1 MKERMSLYHIFPK
14 VQILDFLLKKKKYC
28 PIKFKNIIPAMTFVR
43 NILNDVIKLGCK
55 EHWLWVMLVS
65 FTLNHIH
72 LFSPGVAM
80 TGGKKHIAI
89 FTFS

>member
-1 MKERMSLYHIFPK
+1 
-14 VQILDFLLKKKKYC
+14 
-28 PIKFKNIIPAMTFVR
+28 MTFVR

-65 FTLNHIH
+65 FTLNHTH

-80 TGGKKHIAI
+80 TGGKKDIAI
-89 FTFS
+89 SLAVRALCNTTSVNEVQWYII